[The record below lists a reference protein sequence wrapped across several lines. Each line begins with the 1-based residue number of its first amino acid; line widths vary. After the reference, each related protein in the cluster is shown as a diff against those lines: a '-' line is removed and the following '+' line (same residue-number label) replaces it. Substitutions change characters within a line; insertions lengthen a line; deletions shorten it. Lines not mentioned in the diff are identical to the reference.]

1 MKTAIL
7 IAIGLMASVGLGYIL
22 VALQRWIL
30 KPRHPSHVVAVLPV
44 FGDEADIE
52 QQLRSAYTDLL
63 QGAYGMTPILLI
75 ADFGAD
81 VETLTVCTI
90 FCQGCSYAR
99 ICSGDDLPQVLKGL
113 QNK

>member
-30 KPRHPSHVVAVLPV
+30 KPRYPTHVAAVLPV
-44 FGDEADIE
+44 FGNEPDIE

-63 QGAYGMTPILLI
+63 QGAFGTNPILLI

-99 ICSGDDLPQVLKGL
+99 ICSGDDLPSVLKGL